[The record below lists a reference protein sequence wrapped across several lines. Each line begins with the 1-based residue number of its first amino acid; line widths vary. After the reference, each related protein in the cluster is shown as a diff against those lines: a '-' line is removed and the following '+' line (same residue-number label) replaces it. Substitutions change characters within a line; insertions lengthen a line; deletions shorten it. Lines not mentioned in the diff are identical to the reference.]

1 MGYKNSTLRKE
12 ENGYAILKNR
22 EFIFR
27 NLNVASLGYIIGTN
41 TDGTYNIQLSPKV
54 NGLSLQELTIYKVLK
69 LEGLTLAV
77 GDIVLL
83 LFLDT
88 PYKKAIE
95 YKPSYDKLKSLV
107 ELNDIEKDTL
117 HDYRNAIIIGKVG

>member
-12 ENGYAILKNR
+12 ESGYAILKNR

-27 NLNVASLGYIIGTN
+27 NLNVASLGYIVSIN
-41 TDGTYNIQLSPKV
+41 SDGSYNIQLSPKV
-54 NGLSLQELTIYKVLK
+54 NDLSLQELTIYKVLK
-69 LEGLTLAV
+69 LDGLNLAV
-77 GDIVLL
+77 GDIVLV

-88 PYKKAIE
+88 PYKKVIE

>member
-12 ENGYAILKNR
+12 ESGYAILKNR

-27 NLNVASLGYIIGTN
+27 NLNVASLGYIVGIN
-41 TDGTYNIQLSPKV
+41 SDGSYNIQLSPKV
-54 NGLSLQELTIYKVLK
+54 NDLNLQELTIYKALK
-69 LEGLTLAV
+69 LDGLTLAV
-77 GDIVLL
+77 GDIVLV

>member
-27 NLNVASLGYIIGTN
+27 NLNVASLGYIIGAN
-41 TDGTYNIQLSPKV
+41 SDGTYNIQLSPKV
-54 NGLSLQELTIYKVLK
+54 NDYTLKELTIYKVLK
-69 LEGLTLAV
+69 LDGLTLVV